1 MKKILL
7 SLLVILSFSMN
18 TNAQMWLTYK
28 AGGGLATVSG
38 SDGVQP
44 GLAVFSGLGYKHQ
57 IYKRLIVEGDVLFDT
72 RALDYYTGYVDTDD
86 KKIYNVGGGT
96 YIQVPLTIQ
105 YMIPFKKKELVP
117 YRTGQPSSYWFIEGG
132 PNFSYGTAVDIYV
145 DQTIV
150 DDWNAQDNPIS
161 DSNKEANK
169 IDVGVTTG
177 IGLNFSI
184 REGKSRLII
193 GTRANYGLIDVYKD
207 SRLGT
212 ATNLSMVGYLALDFS
227 LTKRKHIRH
236 RW

>member
-1 MKKILL
+1 MKKVLISLSIILAMSL
-7 SLLVILSFSMN
+7 SA
-18 TNAQMWLTYK
+18 NAQMWLNLK
-28 AGGGLATVSG
+28 AGGGLALASG
-38 SDGVQP
+38 SDGSKGGVAI
-44 GLAVFSGLGYKHQ
+44 LSGLGYKHQ
-57 IYKRLIVEGDVLFDT
+57 LTKRLIAEGDVLFDI
-72 RALDYYTGYVDTDD
+72 RSVEYLQSDDDYFA
-86 KKIYNVGGGT
+86 GGGT

-105 YMIPFKKKELVP
+105 YMIPFKKDELVP
-117 YRTGQPSSYWFIEGG
+117 YRMGQPSSYWFIEGG
-132 PNFSYGTAVDIYV
+132 PSFSYGTGVDIYV
-145 DQTIV
+145 DQTVI

-161 DSNKEANK
+161 DSNLEANK

-177 IGLNFSI
+177 IGVNFSI